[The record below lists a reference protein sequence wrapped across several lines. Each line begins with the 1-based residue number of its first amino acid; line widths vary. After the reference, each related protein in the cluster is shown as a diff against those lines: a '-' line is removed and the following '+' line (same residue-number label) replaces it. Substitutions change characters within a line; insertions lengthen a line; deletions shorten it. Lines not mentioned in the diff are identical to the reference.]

1 MIELNALMARVCF
14 QLASIGSSFSS
25 FPYTVI
31 RTAHQRRTLHLP
43 PSHVHV
49 SPAVLDDPV
58 TRAIPETPRHFLR
71 KKRENGDQ
79 GISKVTFPSHH
90 MKIKRNRKLKQQG
103 VSSRDDV
110 ACAS

>member
-1 MIELNALMARVCF
+1 MLSACF
-14 QLASIGSSFSS
+14 DRIVIFLVSLHRDPHGTPAAHTAS
-25 FPYTVI
+25 
-31 RTAHQRRTLHLP
+31 TAESR
-43 PSHVHV
+43 V